1 MNRTLPQHSTPPDL
15 AELIQRALPNS
26 LPDSRHALARTARIG
41 RLDPNEIMFRQG
53 EPMRLTLIIR
63 GHAAF
68 RRTTI
73 DGRQLVLGVVAGGD
87 IFGFSSVAS
96 LPSPVDLVAL
106 SEGKVAAWSG
116 DELRPLVAGDSGL
129 ALDMIDGM
137 SRLAANTVARVDG
150 FIHQGARMRVL
161 RVLAQYEEL
170 IFGPSAVLSRAYLPS
185 LVGTS
190 REMTGRVLRQ
200 LEREGLIA
208 RVGRRGLK
216 LRSPAG
222 LHHEVGSAIPESD

>member
-1 MNRTLPQHSTPPDL
+1 MPQHSTPVDL
-15 AELIQRALPNS
+15 AELIQRVFPNS
-26 LPDSRHALARTARIG
+26 QPDSQSVLARTARIG
-41 RLDPNEIMFRQG
+41 QMAPNQIMFRQG
-53 EPMRLTLIIR
+53 EPIPLTVIIR
-63 GHAAF
+63 GNAAF

-73 DGRQLVLGVVAGGD
+73 DGRQLVLGVVGGGD
-87 IFGFSSVAS
+87 VFGFSSVAS
-96 LPSPVDLVAL
+96 LPSTVDLVAL
-106 SEGKVAAWSG
+106 SEGEVATWSG

-129 ALDMIDGM
+129 ALAVIDGM

-161 RVLAQYEEL
+161 RVLAQYEDL
-170 IFGPSAVLSRAYLPS
+170 IFGPSAVLSRTHLPS

-208 RVGRRGLK
+208 RVGRRGLN
-216 LRSPAG
+216 LRSPAR
-222 LHHEVGSAIPESD
+222 LQREVGSALPEPE